1 MKRCKKLLL
10 IPALLLTLSTG
21 VGNMNVFASEPIDEP
36 IDGYE
41 QIMPVKDIIQWRYK
55 VVNGKYYAR
64 QYNTTTNE
72 WIGEWEL
79 IPGQ

>member
-10 IPALLLTLSTG
+10 IPTLLLTLLTCPQ
-21 VGNMNVFASEPIDEP
+21 NTDVFASEPIDEP

-41 QIMPVKDIIQWRYK
+41 QIMPVKDIIEWRYK
-55 VVNGKYYAR
+55 VVNGKYYMR
-64 QYNTTTNE
+64 QYNATKDQ
-72 WIGEWEL
+72 WIGEWKL